1 MRFYPRS
8 LLLLWLLLSLSP
20 QEHLS
25 ESFGRMLREGVR
37 GGTRNQLPNTYLRA
51 DIIDLLQELRI
62 EV

>member
-1 MRFYPRS
+1 M
-8 LLLLWLLLSLSP
+8 
-20 QEHLS
+20 S